1 MKNLFENWKKL
12 VQKESRKA
20 KGKRLHE
27 QYLAEIS
34 RHEADKVMG
43 WFGGDYDQLS
53 FDELFDGKLRKVI
66 ELTSDDS
73 IKLYDVVRALT
84 EKGGWDLPED
94 PEDAS
99 WRARKFATRTVKQ
112 KLKRAGTGEEY
123 TVDKVVADLVVN
135 RVVERTIPA
144 GPREGETISREENT
158 TMSKA
163 IAKLAKEGHIS
174 PELLDW
180 WQKKQIYYTNDNQ
193 WKTVEQT
200 FKMGDDERPEA
211 LKIILSRHPMDVLR
225 MSDISGIKS
234 CHSEGASHF
243 ECAVA
248 ESRGHGPIAFVVTDE
263 ELAKLM
269 SGKHTRDGNAAQRM
283 RSPVSPVTIRAK
295 KEAAK
300 WLQDVIL
307 NGTIPRSS
315 NLFKVL
321 SKEIDNPETFEFA
334 LDAIRDA
341 PHLKY
346 PDLSVGARAVLGDQA
361 IVDAVKAKM
370 KGDDE
375 ASEWLYQWSGG
386 DEAEPEPEPEHEDI
400 SELDGQEIFADSR
413 RAVRGIGIESRVRLR
428 KYTHYNTETGRDEE
442 FAVPEHRIYGAK
454 SPGLTAAVSK
464 WAFEQQKDVF
474 KQDEEGN
481 PIPPEWDSMIR
492 YGGSYEDNKDGF
504 LLDSFFVDN
513 GAVEET
519 GYHQG
524 FNVEKDTQDERESLI
539 DQWDR
544 EIEELNAHAG
554 NTLVSNES
562 FSVYTSAHVE
572 EGDWGGH
579 GDIAQPYLYHSS
591 GVSIAFEV
599 PNLKYADDGEKPAD
613 SRIRPIPEYGSS
625 WQERQEWDKLMDGLP
640 VIGNEWVADVLT
652 DLSTDPEGYVSL
664 SIRFDL
670 QNDDIREPDDFDGWI
685 DYLKDT
691 FNEEAGSRIISGL
704 IREMVAAGF
713 APSNTFDLMVDIYE
727 EEDWDEDDNPEMV
740 SKQKL
745 WNDRIEELKNFKL
758 SRFDDEEHKLYFEL
772 DIPSTRDLL
781 DLDIELPE
789 EMIIP
794 APGHR
799 GYSPKIDIDKIS
811 AAIGGEQ
818 ENRHST
824 SLTHSKYATKMVA
837 KELNA
842 LEAEANKYA
851 ARQLKLDFGVNYDFS
866 DIGVA
871 TIDFSEDMRLRTV
884 FMQKP
889 KESRTRPTDPYSVF
903 SRIELVLL
911 YDMDDEQIEFAMN
924 TIEYVDKNL
933 KKVRDAI
940 RSIFVP
946 ALSEAA
952 EETRKHREEKY
963 ANTTKLER
971 VQPKLVALKRKA
983 LGTENDNKRRSML
996 AIALWSQRVFEK
1008 MSVIEQHVLVHGYI
1022 DPLLNDDLTYV
1033 NPNYAVPQFWGN
1045 KIFQHYQEI
1054 GAPGQVARDYRYEHD
1069 VSYHV
1074 AWDEVADIPAGDGVA
1089 RQEPVRG
1096 TLGEPIPVGSRNVA
1110 VRGTV
1115 DLGPA
1120 QESLTKDFTRQ
1131 EVRAMIREVLKARG
1145 ILDETGA

>member
-1 MKNLFENWKKL
+1 MKNLFENWNKF

-34 RHEADKVMG
+34 RYEADKVMN

-73 IKLYDVVRALT
+73 IKLYDVVRVLI

-144 GPREGETISREENT
+144 GPRQGETISREENT

-174 PELLDW
+174 PELLEW
-180 WQKKQIYYTNDNQ
+180 WQKKQVYYTNDNQ

-243 ECAVA
+243 ECAIA
-248 ESRGHGPIAFVVTDE
+248 ESRGHGPIAFMVTDE
-263 ELAKLM
+263 ELSQLM
-269 SGKHTRDGNAAQRM
+269 SGKYTKDGQKTQPARSRMDEPTR
-283 RSPVSPVTIRAK
+283 RAK
-295 KEAAK
+295 KEAAQ
-300 WLQDVIL
+300 WLSDVIL

-315 NLFKVL
+315 NLFSVL

-413 RAVRGIGIESRVRLR
+413 RGVRGIGIESRVRLR

-454 SPGLTAAVSK
+454 SPGLVAAVSK

-519 GYHQG
+519 DYHQG

-539 DQWDR
+539 DQWER
-544 EIEELNAHAG
+544 EIEELNTHAG
-554 NTLVSNES
+554 NVLPSGAS
-562 FSVYTSAHVE
+562 FSVYTSANVE
-572 EGDWGGH
+572 DGDWGGH
-579 GDIAQPYLYHSS
+579 GDINQPYLYHSS
-591 GVSIAFEV
+591 GVSIDFDV

-625 WQERQEWDKLMDGLP
+625 WTERQEWNKLMDGLP
-640 VIGNEWVADVLT
+640 VIGSEWVEDVQT
-652 DLSTDPEGYVSL
+652 EISTDPEGYVSL

-685 DYLKDT
+685 DYLKNT

-704 IREMVAAGF
+704 IRLMVAEGF

-745 WNDRIEELKNFKL
+745 WKERIEGLENFKL

-772 DIPSTRDLL
+772 DIPGTSNLL
-781 DLDIELPE
+781 DLDIELPSE
-789 EMIIP
+789 LMVP
-794 APGHR
+794 QPYG
-799 GYSPKIDIDKIS
+799 SDPKIDMSKVS
-811 AAIGGEQ
+811 AAIGGQQ

-824 SLTHSKYATKMVA
+824 SLAHSKHATKMIA

-871 TIDFSEDMRLRTV
+871 TIDFSEDMRLKTV
-884 FMQKP
+884 FMQRQSSRP
-889 KESRTRPTDPYSVF
+889 KLADPYFVF

-952 EETRKHREEKY
+952 EEIRKHRDEKY
-963 ANTTKLER
+963 TNTTKLER
-971 VQPKLVALKRKA
+971 VEQKLVGLKRKA

-996 AIALWSQRVFEK
+996 AIALWTQRVFEK

-1022 DPLLNDDLTYV
+1022 DPLLTGELTYV

-1045 KIFQHYQEI
+1045 KIFQHYQEL

-1096 TLGEPIPVGSRNVA
+1096 TLGEPIPVGSRNV
-1110 VRGTV
+1110 
-1115 DLGPA
+1115 